1 MRILLDTRTFLWMI
15 IDAEHLS
22 DTAREVFRE
31 PANDVFLSAVS
42 AWEITL
48 KYGQGKLPLPQ
59 FPERF
64 VPEQRDRHGIDAL
77 SLDEQSIFHL
87 HRLPALH
94 RDPFDRMLA
103 CQAIEHGLIILT
115 PDHLITQYPV
125 RTLW

>member
-1 MRILLDTRTFLWMI
+1 MRVLLDTCTFLWMI
-15 IDAEHLS
+15 IDDDPLS
-22 DTAREVFRE
+22 DIAREVFQD
-31 PANDVFLSAVS
+31 PANDIFLSAIS
-42 AWEITL
+42 AWEIAL
-48 KYGQGKLPLPQ
+48 KHGQDKLPLPQ
-59 FPERF
+59 LPERF
-64 VPEQRDRHGIDAL
+64 VPEQRDQHGIDAL
-77 SLDEQSIFHL
+77 PLDEPSIFHL